1 MRLERKNAM
10 PTLDKIDRQILDL
23 LQANARRTNA
33 EIAEEVGLAAP
44 SVFERIR
51 KLEQRGVIRGYTV
64 QVDAAALGKPL
75 TAFIRLTATYDDR
88 YDAGLAAIAADP
100 DVLECYS
107 VAGEDC
113 FIIKTR
119 VDSPG
124 ALQALN
130 HRIRAR
136 MTVQRSVTMIALAAI
151 KEDGPLTASAPEAEA
166 LPQPATNGHTGR
178 ARRPPKV

>member
-1 MRLERKNAM
+1 MT
-10 PTLDKIDRQILDL
+10 TLDQIDRQILDL

-33 EIAEEVGLAAP
+33 EIAEVVGLAAP

-64 QVDAAALGKPL
+64 QVDPEALGKTL
-75 TAFIRLTATYDDR
+75 TAFIRLTAAYDDR
-88 YDAGLAAIAADP
+88 HAAGVEAIAADP

-119 VDSPG
+119 VSSPG
-124 ALQALN
+124 ALEALI
-130 HRIRAR
+130 HRIRAQ
-136 MTVQRSVTMIALAAI
+136 MTVLRSVTMIALSAV
-151 KEDGPLTASAPEAEA
+151 KEDGPLTASLPAA
-166 LPQPATNGHTGR
+166 LPVPEPEHTGGQANGRTRR
-178 ARRPPKV
+178 AAQR

>member
-1 MRLERKNAM
+1 MV
-10 PTLDKIDRQILDL
+10 TLDDVDRRILDL

-33 EIAEEVGLAAP
+33 EIAEDVGLTAP

-64 QVDAAALGKPL
+64 QVDPQALGKPL
-75 TAFIRLTATYDDR
+75 TAFIRLTAAYDDR
-88 YDAGLAAIAADP
+88 HAAGVQALAADP

-119 VDSPG
+119 VSDPS
-124 ALQALN
+124 ALQALI
-130 HRIRAR
+130 HRIRGQL
-136 MTVQRSVTMIALAAI
+136 TVLRSVTMIALSAV
-151 KEDGPLTASAPEAEA
+151 KEGGPLRAAAPQAERR
-166 LPQPATNGHTGR
+166 PARNGHS
-178 ARRPPKV
+178 AAPVRRRGG

>member
-1 MRLERKNAM
+1 MV
-10 PTLDKIDRQILDL
+10 TLDEVDRQILDL

-33 EIAEEVGLAAP
+33 EIAEEVGLTAP

-64 QVDAAALGKPL
+64 QVDPEALGKQL
-75 TAFIRLTATYDDR
+75 TAFIRLTAAYDDR
-88 YDAGLAAIAADP
+88 HAAGVAAIAADP

-119 VDSPG
+119 VSGPG
-124 ALQALN
+124 ALEALI
-130 HRIRAR
+130 HRIRGQ
-136 MTVQRSVTMIALAAI
+136 MTVLRSVTMIALSAV
-151 KEDGPLTASAPEAEA
+151 KEGGPLQAEAPEAER
-166 LPQPATNGHTGR
+166 QPGRNGHSEPAANGR
-178 ARRPPKV
+178 GRRGGKG